1 MVAGTVFFS
10 DDQQPLVTISSTPI
24 NEEKDGSYLN
34 ASVQIC
40 IATTVVNVAAFVVIR
55 QKEKT
60 GVNGLIVT
68 DCFANILTAMVQLLD
83 NLPSS
88 TSRYVAP
95 VFCIW
100 LLTDINLLEYPI
112 PAPTAVNTTLSQK
125 PSHGDI
131 SGTKCGIID
140 PLVSKRPEKT

>member
-1 MVAGTVFFS
+1 MQVV
-10 DDQQPLVTISSTPI
+10 
-24 NEEKDGSYLN
+24 
-34 ASVQIC
+34 IC

-112 PAPTAVNTTLSQK
+112 PAPTAANTTLSQK

-140 PLVSKRPEKT
+140 PLVSAQLEKNLNKKILKI